1 MLQCNNVND
10 EFKKIFCQAVPEIY
24 KKRVKK
30 SKVRI
35 KLLTPVVRK
44 LVSFKDRMKDNNTPK
59 FPSIEL

>member
-1 MLQCNNVND
+1 MLMMR
-10 EFKKIFCQAVPEIY
+10 FKKYSVKLY